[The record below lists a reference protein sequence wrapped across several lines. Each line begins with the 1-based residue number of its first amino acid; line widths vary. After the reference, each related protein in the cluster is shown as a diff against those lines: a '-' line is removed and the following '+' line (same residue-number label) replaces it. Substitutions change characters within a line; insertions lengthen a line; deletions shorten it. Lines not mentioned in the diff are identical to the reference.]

1 VGLSAIRA
9 RAVNARSPKARG
21 PGTGSFGRQ
30 EFVANRKGQNG
41 VFDQMAPGSRPAIVS
56 LRRVPTHFVPRPVAQ
71 VALTLISVTTLCGCA
86 PASNSRSGASPQVQT
101 EAAPDLAVL
110 SASNRLQRFSTAS
123 HVDKWKVELGGG
135 MQSSFTAHLLAAPA
149 HDSRQVVV
157 LVRGVNSDVTLVDW
171 PSGRVLH
178 RRHLP
183 GGLVYRGLDMGSA
196 SGRIYVFA
204 NRKVG
209 PDRGPDKGPPSD
221 AVVVVL
227 SPDLATVSQS
237 QTVRRSAGFN
247 WLVYR
252 GGLDSSERHL
262 LVSYHGPDTT
272 GVDVIDVTD
281 AGLLKNRCPDP
292 NRTCV
297 QSHGGFVSDGSSIFF
312 TTGSSLMIETDESG
326 RLIKT
331 IDTGIENEHL
341 MEVASDGRGLQL
353 LIPGSCLYSGGL
365 FEFDLGLQKT
375 TVIAKQRS
383 TVCGERA
390 IGLPGSVIAV
400 VGPDILLVDR
410 QSGAAKYRQAHT
422 EDAAVDVLA
431 LRQVAG

>member
-1 VGLSAIRA
+1 
-9 RAVNARSPKARG
+9 
-21 PGTGSFGRQ
+21 
-30 EFVANRKGQNG
+30 
-41 VFDQMAPGSRPAIVS
+41 MAPGSRSPLVR
-56 LRRVPTHFVPRPVAQ
+56 LRRLTRHSVPRPVAQ

-110 SASNRLQRFSTAS
+110 SASNRLERFSTAA

-135 MQSSFTAHLLAAPA
+135 MQSSFTAHVLAPA
-149 HDSRQVVV
+149 HDSSQAVV
-157 LVRGVNSDVTLVDW
+157 LVRGVTSDVALVDW
-171 PSGRVLH
+171 ASGRVLQ

-183 GGLVYRGLDMGSA
+183 GGLLYRGLDVGRV

-204 NRKVG
+204 NREVG

-272 GVDVIDVTD
+272 GVDIIDVTD
-281 AGLLKNRCPDP
+281 AGLLKNACPDP

-331 IDTGIENEHL
+331 MDTGIENEHL
-341 MEVASDGRGLQL
+341 MEVVTDRRVLQL
-353 LIPGSCLYSGGL
+353 LIPGSCLYTGGL

-410 QSGAAKYRQAHT
+410 QSGAPKYRQAHK

-431 LRQVAG
+431 LTEVAG

>member
-1 VGLSAIRA
+1 VA
-9 RAVNARSPKARG
+9 KALEAWADK
-21 PGTGSFGRQ
+21 SC
-30 EFVANRKGQNG
+30 VANRKGQSG
-41 VFDQMAPGSRPAIVS
+41 VFDQMAPGPRPVIVY
-56 LRRVPTHFVPRPVAQ
+56 LRRLPRHSVPRPVAR

-86 PASNSRSGASPQVQT
+86 PASNSRSGASPQAHT

-123 HVDKWKVELGGG
+123 HVDKWKVDLGGE
-135 MQSSFTAHLLAAPA
+135 MQSSFTAHVLAPA

-157 LVRGVNSDVTLVDW
+157 LVRGVNSDVTVVDW
-171 PSGRVLH
+171 ASGRVLQ
-178 RRHLP
+178 RRHLA
-183 GGLVYRGLDMGSA
+183 GGLVYRGLDVGSV

-204 NRKVG
+204 NREVG

-272 GVDVIDVTD
+272 GVDIIDVMD
-281 AGLLKNRCPDP
+281 AGLLKNPCADP

-297 QSHGGFVSDGSSIFF
+297 QSHGGFVSDGSFIFF
-312 TTGSSLMIETDESG
+312 TTGSSLLIETDESG
-326 RLIKT
+326 RLIKMME
-331 IDTGIENEHL
+331 TGIENEHL
-341 MEVASDGRGLQL
+341 MEVAADGRGLQL

-365 FEFDLGLQKT
+365 FEFDLGLEKT

-390 IGLPGSVIAV
+390 IGLPDSVIAV
-400 VGPDILLVDR
+400 VGPDVLLVDR
-410 QSGAAKYRQAHT
+410 QSGAAKYRQVQT
-422 EDAAVDVLA
+422 GDAAVDVLE
-431 LRQVAG
+431 LTQVAA